1 MAILAVFAG
10 AALVLATVGIYG
22 VIAFTVTLRTHEIGI
37 RVALGAMRSDILRVV
52 LRQALVLALSGIA
65 IGAAASVALTRIMS
79 RMLFDVRPTDPAT
92 FAAVGILLASVATLA
107 AYIPARGAMQI
118 DPVVAL
124 RSE

>member
-65 IGAAASVALTRIMS
+65 IGAAASVALTPSVDTQNRQLVDTS
-79 RMLFDVRPTDPAT
+79 KPA
-92 FAAVGILLASVATLA
+92 IN
-107 AYIPARGAMQI
+107 
-118 DPVVAL
+118 
-124 RSE
+124 